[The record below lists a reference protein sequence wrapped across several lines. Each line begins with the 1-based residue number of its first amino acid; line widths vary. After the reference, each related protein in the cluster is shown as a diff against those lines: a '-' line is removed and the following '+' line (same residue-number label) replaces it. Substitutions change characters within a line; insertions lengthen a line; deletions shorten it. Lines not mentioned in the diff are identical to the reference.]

1 MKKRTL
7 ALLCAVTMIVG
18 IAVGGTLAWLVSN
31 GGSVT
36 NTFTIGD
43 VTATLAETGAE
54 DGQKAY
60 EMVPGQNEAK
70 DPNVTISTDS
80 VDCYLFVKV
89 TDTNVSTYINYQV
102 DGSMWTALDASAYP
116 GVYYYKNAGTDNK
129 ITDAEKDAPI
139 YILDCIATHDPSD
152 PECHGCVTMKETVKK
167 RDRDQMIVDAPE
179 LEFVAYAIQA
189 DGMDGK
195 SMSEI
200 YNIAS
205 DPDQW

>member
-43 VTATLAETGAE
+43 VTASLTETGAVNGE
-54 DGQKAY
+54 KAY

-70 DPNVTISTDS
+70 DPNVTISTGS

-89 TDTNVSTYINYQV
+89 TDTNVSEYIDYQI
-102 DGSMWTALDASAYP
+102 DGNMWTALDASIYP
-116 GVYYYKNAGTDNK
+116 GVYYYTNASTSNE
-129 ITDAEKDAPI
+129 ITDAQKNVPL
-139 YILDCIATHDPSD
+139 YILGCVNDEHGDD
-152 PECHGCVTMKETVKK
+152 CHGCVTMKETVKK
-167 RDRDQMIVDAPE
+167 SDRDQMLTDAPE

-195 SMSEI
+195 TMPEI
-200 YNIAS
+200 YAIAS
-205 DPDQW
+205 DSSNW

>member
-89 TDTNVSTYINYQV
+89 TDTNVSKYINYQI
-102 DGSMWTALDASAYP
+102 DGSKWTALGASTYP
-116 GVYYYKNAGTDNK
+116 GVYYYTNTSTGNE
-129 ITDAEKDAPI
+129 ITDAQKNMPL
-139 YILDCIATHDPSD
+139 YILDCMNDEHGDD
-152 PECHGCVTMKETVKK
+152 CHGCVTMKETVKK
-167 RDRDQMIVDAPE
+167 RDRDQMIADAPK

>member
-43 VTATLAETGAE
+43 VTATLTETGAVNGE
-54 DGQKAY
+54 KAY

-70 DPNVTISTDS
+70 DPNVTISEGS

-89 TDTNVSTYINYQV
+89 TDTKVSKYINYQV

-116 GVYYYKNAGTDNK
+116 GVYYYTNTSTSGT
-129 ITDAEKDAPI
+129 I
-139 YILDCIATHDPSD
+139 
-152 PECHGCVTMKETVKK
+152 
-167 RDRDQMIVDAPE
+167 
-179 LEFVAYAIQA
+179 
-189 DGMDGK
+189 
-195 SMSEI
+195 
-200 YNIAS
+200 NIRL
-205 DPDQW
+205 

>member
-70 DPNVTISTDS
+70 DPNVTISEDS

-89 TDTNVSTYINYQV
+89 TDTNVSEYINYQI
-102 DGSMWTALDASAYP
+102 DGNMWTALDARTYP
-116 GVYYYKNAGTDNK
+116 GVYYYTNASTSNE
-129 ITDAEKDAPI
+129 ITDAQKNVPL
-139 YILDCIATHDPSD
+139 YILGCVNDEHGDD
-152 PECHGCVTMKETVKK
+152 CHGCVTMSAEVKK
-167 RDRDQMIVDAPE
+167 SDRNQMIIDAPK

-195 SMSEI
+195 TMSEI
-200 YNIAS
+200 YDIAS